1 MFDNS
6 SIFVQ
11 FTDSVTD
18 VKMDVCVLLLLSM
31 LVRFCNNLML
41 AIGEVNVLVVT
52 FPFLE
57 RQKQG
62 INHLNLGTVFRFQCC
77 AAVMAAELKTY
88 R

>member
-1 MFDNS
+1 MFENS
-6 SIFVQ
+6 NIFVQ

-52 FPFLE
+52 FPFSNAKNKE
-57 RQKQG
+57 
-62 INHLNLGTVFRFQCC
+62 
-77 AAVMAAELKTY
+77 
-88 R
+88 